1 MRQSVQEKVDALTLE
16 EKVKLMAGADM
27 WHSNSIERLDIP
39 AFKMTDGPNGAR
51 GVGGLKGKKSASFPI
66 GTAMGATWNTDLI
79 GQVGTALAEET
90 KAKGAHILLGP
101 TVNIH
106 RSPISGR
113 NFECFS
119 EDPYLTQKLAVA
131 YITGLQAEGVGACV
145 KHYVCNDQEYDRHNM
160 SSDVSERALREIYF
174 APFEAAIKEAKS
186 WSIMSA
192 YNRVNGTWASEHP
205 RLLDEVLKREWGFDG
220 LVISDWYGTYSSNV
234 IQTGLDLEMPGP
246 ARWTSEEKVL
256 KAIELDPSIVEKIDD
271 KVKRLLLL
279 LERTDA
285 INHPIQE
292 EQEINNPDHIKLIH
306 QVGQEA
312 IVLLKNDNQTLP
324 LEFAENGT
332 LAVIGPSANVTQ
344 FQGGGSS
351 QVSPHYM
358 VSPLEAIQ
366 VYGAKNDILV
376 EYVEG
381 PPIYRTKFSL
391 RTSGEFTVPYS
402 GNYKLSFAVVGKE
415 GKFIINDETIAILSQ
430 AEIKEGSV
438 SEYLFNTVEKEFIAG
453 EIYRIQMDYVTLADI
468 QWRAIR
474 FGMEY
479 LDGPDPVDEA
489 GEIAKKVDK
498 VVIIAGLT
506 PEWEAEGFDR
516 IDMLLPNRQNELIE
530 KVSAVNKNVVV
541 CLNVGSPVAMPWIHQ
556 VSAVLQTWYLGQ
568 ETGNAIAD
576 ILFGK
581 ANPSGKLP
589 TSFPKKL
596 EDNPSYINFPGEN
609 AHVNYGEGL
618 YVGYRYY
625 DKKQNKPLF
634 PFGHGLS
641 YTNFEY
647 TDLVLPN
654 GVTPGE
660 RVIITLQLEN
670 SGEISGKEV
679 VQLYVR
685 DIVSKLDRPLKEL
698 KAFEKIELAENE
710 QTTVGFELDSRAF
723 SYYDDSKNSW
733 TLEPGEFEILIGSSS
748 QDIRL
753 SGIIDIKLE
762 K

>member
-381 PPIYRTKFSL
+381 PPIYRQPPVIPASVLRSSDGQEGNLLAEFFDNLNFEGKPVHTDYFPTTELGMFGQVADGFDPTKFSL
-391 RTSGEFTVPYS
+391 RISGEFTVPDS

-489 GEIAKKVDK
+489 VEIAKKVDK

-589 TSFPKKL
+589 TSFP
-596 EDNPSYINFPGEN
+596 
-609 AHVNYGEGL
+609 
-618 YVGYRYY
+618 
-625 DKKQNKPLF
+625 
-634 PFGHGLS
+634 
-641 YTNFEY
+641 
-647 TDLVLPN
+647 
-654 GVTPGE
+654 
-660 RVIITLQLEN
+660 
-670 SGEISGKEV
+670 
-679 VQLYVR
+679 
-685 DIVSKLDRPLKEL
+685 
-698 KAFEKIELAENE
+698 
-710 QTTVGFELDSRAF
+710 
-723 SYYDDSKNSW
+723 
-733 TLEPGEFEILIGSSS
+733 
-748 QDIRL
+748 
-753 SGIIDIKLE
+753 
-762 K
+762 

>member
-1 MRQSVQEKVDALTLE
+1 
-16 EKVKLMAGADM
+16 
-27 WHSNSIERLDIP
+27 
-39 AFKMTDGPNGAR
+39 
-51 GVGGLKGKKSASFPI
+51 
-66 GTAMGATWNTDLI
+66 MGATWNTDLI

-381 PPIYRTKFSL
+381 PPIYRQPPVIPASVLRSSDGQEGNLLAEFFDNLNFEGKPVHTDYFPTTELGMFGQVADGFDPTKFSL

-489 GEIAKKVDK
+489 VEIAKKVDK